1 MKYWVHEDTLII
13 EGNFKAVSSG
23 LLGGWKKVNH
33 IFNHTVDEKAFDL
46 RDPVEYLKDVAAK
59 YGFEEYFGLLTAV
72 PMKNLTVIKKGDVSV
87 FATAGVNNPNS
98 RVGTINIIVVVDAM
112 VSDGG
117 MINGIITATEAKSAE
132 LISRKHNFTGTNTDA
147 VIIAQIETKKS
158 GREYYEY
165 AGPASEL
172 GVKIWNGVREAVGK
186 SLAKWYGD

>member
-1 MKYWVHEDTLII
+1 
-13 EGNFKAVSSG
+13 VSSG

-46 RDPVEYLKDVAAK
+46 HNPVDYLKDVAAK

-72 PMKNLTVIKKGDVSV
+72 PMKNLTVVRKGDVLV

-98 RVGTINIIVVVDAM
+98 RIGTINIIVVVDAM

-158 GREYYEY
+158 GRKYYEY